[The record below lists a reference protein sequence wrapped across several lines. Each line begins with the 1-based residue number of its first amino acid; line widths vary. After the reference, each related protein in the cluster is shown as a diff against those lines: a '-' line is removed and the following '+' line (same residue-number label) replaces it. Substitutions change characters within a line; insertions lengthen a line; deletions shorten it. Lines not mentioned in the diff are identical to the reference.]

1 MELTIRV
8 NLSEPVMSR
17 QAADISSRMSEYK
30 SRVLLRRRDTT
41 VNAKS
46 LMGLMSLGLSS
57 GQAVTI
63 IASGEDEAEAAN
75 ALSVLLGTSGA

>member
-8 NLSEPVMSR
+8 NVPQPIMSR
-17 QAADISSRMSEYK
+17 QAAEISSRMSEFS

-46 LMGLMSLGLSS
+46 LMGIMSLGLSG

-63 IASGEDEAEAAN
+63 VATGADEAVAASTL
-75 ALSVLLGTSGA
+75 AALLGA

>member
-8 NLSEPVMSR
+8 NVEEPVMSR
-17 QAADISSRMSEYK
+17 QAADIASRMSEF
-30 SRVLLRRRDTT
+30 SARVLLRRHDTT

-46 LMGLMSLGLSS
+46 LMGLMSLGLSG

-63 IASGEDEAEAAN
+63 VATGNDEGEAACEL
-75 ALSVLLGTSGA
+75 ARLLGA

>member
-8 NLSEPVMSR
+8 NLDSPVMSR
-17 QAADISSRMSEYK
+17 EAADISSRMSEYA
-30 SRVLLRRRDTT
+30 SRVLLRRRETT

-46 LMGLMSLGLSS
+46 LMGLMSLGLSP

-63 IASGEDEAEAAN
+63 LASGTDEAEAACCL
-75 ALSVLLGTSGA
+75 AGLLGA

>member
-17 QAADISSRMSEYK
+17 QAADISSAMSEYGA
-30 SRVLLRRRDTT
+30 RVLLRRHDTT

-46 LMGLMSLGLSS
+46 LMGIMSLGLSS

-63 IASGEDEAEAAN
+63 LTSGPDEAEAACRL
-75 ALSVLLGTSGA
+75 AALLGA

>member
-8 NLSEPVMSR
+8 NLIEPIMSR
-17 QAADISSRMSEYK
+17 QAADISSRISEYS

-46 LMGLMSLGLSS
+46 LMGIMSLGLSS

-63 IASGEDEAEAAN
+63 LATGEDEAEAAS
-75 ALSVLLGTSGA
+75 ALAELLGAYGA

>member
-8 NLSEPVMSR
+8 DLSEPVMSK
-17 QAADISSRMSEYK
+17 QAADISSRVSEFK

-63 IASGEDEAEAAN
+63 LSTVEDEAEAAN
-75 ALSVLLGTSGA
+75 ALAALLGASGA

>member
-8 NLSEPVMSR
+8 NRKEPILSR
-17 QAADISSRMSEYK
+17 QAAEISSRMSEFK

-63 IASGEDEAEAAN
+63 LAAGEDEAEAAN
-75 ALSVLLGTSGA
+75 ALSALLGAG